1 MRTRRELM
9 WRLRLRSRRLTK
21 EQHDPA
27 ETLRL
32 ENEIARLQNR
42 HSTIEAD
49 SRRRFCSGFPPGP
62 GSLPF

>member
-1 MRTRRELM
+1 M
-9 WRLRLRSRRLTK
+9 WRLRLRNRRLTE

-32 ENEIARLQNR
+32 ENEIAQLQNR

-49 SRRRFCSGFPPGP
+49 SRRRGRSGLPPGR